1 MEQIRK
7 FTFDVGWVI
16 VSSVVTLFLGFL
28 LRPVLARWLGAADL
42 GLYQMVTTVQGIAVL
57 VATLGIHVALV
68 KYIAEYKDDKNRIS
82 QFVSTGLIVTII
94 LGILTGFLLYILSSQ
109 IAGIF
114 DMPELAGLLR
124 ILAFVFPFTSF
135 QGALLGLFHGL
146 RKMKKWTSV
155 MILQSFLMVAST
167 IAFIWLG
174 FGIEGAVFGIL
185 VSVVGG
191 CIGGLYLSRRLF
203 RFNLKD
209 FIRNFK
215 KLISFGARSFAG
227 NTASLVAKQVD
238 VIMIGIFL
246 AAQDVGYYSIA
257 ISLSGFLFII
267 PQAIQ
272 KITYPTTSEYWAKDS
287 RHALNRMIDK
297 SMKYSAC
304 ILLPVGLAVGFFAE
318 GIVTLIFG
326 EDFIYAV
333 APLCVLLVSRV
344 IRGSTS
350 QPIGGSLGAT
360 GRPELNVMLNVI
372 AMVTNIGLNI
382 LLIPRL
388 GILGAAVATTIS
400 LLLWTAIFFVLV
412 VRLLRVKIDFRWYAQ
427 AIGLAGVGVLLF
439 LGGSRLINP
448 YIVGGIILCAY
459 VALVFT
465 VFLKGEDRAIF
476 KSLASSL
483 IPRWLRR

>member
-16 VSSVVTLFLGFL
+16 VSSVATLFLGFL

-42 GLYQMVTTVQGIAVL
+42 GLYQMVITVQGIAVL
-57 VATLGIHVALV
+57 VATLGIHIALV

-82 QFVSTGLIVTII
+82 QFVSTSLIATII

-114 DMPELAGLLR
+114 DMPALAGLLR
-124 ILAFVFPFTSF
+124 TLAFVFPFTSF
-135 QGALLGLFHGL
+135 QGSLLGLFHGL

-167 IAFIWLG
+167 IAFVWLG
-174 FGIEGAVFGIL
+174 FGIKGAIFGIL

-227 NTASLVAKQVD
+227 NTVGLLANQAD
-238 VIMIGIFL
+238 VIMIAYFL
-246 AAQDVGYYSIA
+246 AAKDVGYYSIA
-257 ISLSGFLFII
+257 VSLSIFFSFVPL
-267 PQAIQ
+267 AIQ
-272 KITYPTTSEYWAKDS
+272 KITYPTTSEYWAKGN

-318 GIVTLIFG
+318 GIVTLVFG

-333 APLCVLLVSRV
+333 APLYVLLVSRV
-344 IRGSTS
+344 IRGSTDL
-350 QPIGGSLGAT
+350 PIGGSLGAI

-388 GILGAAVATTIS
+388 GILGAAMATTIS
-400 LLLWTAIFFVLV
+400 LLLWSAIFFVLV
-412 VRLLRVKIDFRWYAQ
+412 IRMLRVKIDFRWFAQ

-459 VALVFT
+459 VVLVFT
-465 VFLKGEDRAIF
+465 VFLKAEDRAIF
-476 KSLASSL
+476 KSLAYSM
-483 IPRWLRR
+483 IFRR